1 MLIGHT
7 DETCPIIIF
16 IIEEAAQRV
25 KICAHS
31 TFGCGEKTNRT
42 QECAYLCVC
51 ACFSLLTRRYYLIS
65 ADMFFLQRLFISHPA
80 PPLNTSLIVPI
91 DRSPPAK
98 RSRNTLTCGLM
109 FDWLSVWQPILQP
122 CHTLSSV
129 IFTVSRILLRLS
141 QIFFSINWVPSSKMH
156 FSFFFLK
163 LFSGKSLYLFLS
175 PCSSPPLLD
184 VMIVSAFLQP
194 PCLPLL
200 RGGVI
205 AVVV

>member
-1 MLIGHT
+1 MCTLNLWLWGE
-7 DETCPIIIF
+7 DKQDSGVCLF
-16 IIEEAAQRV
+16 MRV
-25 KICAHS
+25 
-31 TFGCGEKTNRT
+31 
-42 QECAYLCVC
+42 YVCV
-51 ACFSLLTRRYYLIS
+51 CFSLLTRRYYLIS

-156 FSFFFLK
+156 FFFF
-163 LFSGKSLYLFLS
+163 FSNYFQEKACIYFFLLV
-175 PCSSPPLLD
+175 PHLLCW
-184 VMIVSAFLQP
+184 MSW
-194 PCLPLL
+194 
-200 RGGVI
+200 
-205 AVVV
+205 